1 MKNPFKGLSIAET
14 FLGNEKIL
22 KQFLRRFTSS
32 KHDIEDI
39 CQETVVRALE
49 AEKSRTINEHKA
61 FLFGVSRNI
70 VRTKLDKESKSIID
84 FIEDCTPKDYL
95 VNEPTVEDSL
105 DSRNRMLLFMEAV
118 TTLPKQCQKVFIL
131 NKVKGHSHKEIALE
145 LNISISTIEK
155 HVALGLK
162 RINFYMKNKATEEQL
177 DIDGNIPTSKFK
189 TDV

>member
-22 KQFLRRFTSS
+22 KQFLRRFTSN

-49 AEKSRTINEHKA
+49 AEKSKKINEHKA
-61 FLFGVSRNI
+61 FLFGISRNI

-84 FIEDCTPKDYL
+84 FIEDCTPQEYL
-95 VNEPTVEDSL
+95 VNEPTIEDNL
-105 DSRNRMLLFMEAV
+105 DSRKRMLLFMEAV

-131 NKVKGHSHKEIALE
+131 NKVKGYSHKEIAVE
-145 LNISISTIEK
+145 LDISISTIEK

-162 RINFYMKNKATEEQL
+162 RINLYMQNKAVEAQVNTES
-177 DIDGNIPTSKFK
+177 NTPMSKFK

>member
-14 FLGNEKIL
+14 FLGNEKII
-22 KQFLRRFTSS
+22 KQFLRRFTSN

-39 CQETVVRALE
+39 CQEIVVRALE
-49 AEKSRTINEHKA
+49 VEKSKKINEHKA
-61 FLFGVSRNI
+61 FLFGISRNI

-84 FIEDCTPKDYL
+84 FIEDCTPKEYL
-95 VNEPTVEDSL
+95 IDEPTIEDSL
-105 DSRNRMLLFMEAV
+105 DSRKRMLLFMEAV
-118 TTLPKQCQKVFIL
+118 ATLPRQCQKVFIL
-131 NKVKGHSHKEIALE
+131 NKVKGYSHKEIAIK

-162 RINFYMKNKATEEQL
+162 RINLYIQNKAVEAPENS
-177 DIDGNIPTSKFK
+177 DIPSSKFK